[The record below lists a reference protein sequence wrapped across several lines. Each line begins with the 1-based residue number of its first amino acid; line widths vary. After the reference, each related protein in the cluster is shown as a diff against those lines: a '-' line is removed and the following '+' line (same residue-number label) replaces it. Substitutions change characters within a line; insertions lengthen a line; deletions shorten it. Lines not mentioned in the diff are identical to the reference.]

1 MNDTT
6 GSDAGFPPDVSG
18 GAAPISLFVS
28 DAVVTVPTTA
38 TLREVAATIVQETVG
53 CAVIGSADQVDGIVS
68 ERDLAQLVA
77 QGEDPDAV
85 TAASLTDRP
94 LVWVDHRASV
104 EEVADEMLQGYVRHV
119 LVGDDGLLVGV
130 VSMRD
135 VIAAYATA

>member
-1 MNDTT
+1 
-6 GSDAGFPPDVSG
+6 
-18 GAAPISLFVS
+18 
-28 DAVVTVPTTA
+28 
-38 TLREVAATIVQETVG
+38 
-53 CAVIGSADQVDGIVS
+53 
-68 ERDLAQLVA
+68 VA
-77 QGEDPDAV
+77 QGANPDEV
-85 TAASLTDRP
+85 TAGSLTDRP

>member
-1 MNDTT
+1 MNDPADR
-6 GSDAGFPPDVSG
+6 SDDFPPDVSG

-28 DAVVTVPTTA
+28 DAVVTVPPTA

-53 CAVIGSADQVDGIVS
+53 CAVVGTPDQVDGIVS
-68 ERDLAQLVA
+68 ERDLTQLVA
-77 QGEDPDAV
+77 QGEDPDVV

-94 LVWVDHRASV
+94 LVWVDQVATV

-119 LVGDDGLLVGV
+119 LVGDNGLLVGV

>member
-1 MNDTT
+1 MNDPA
-6 GSDAGFPPDVSG
+6 DRNEFPPDVSG

-28 DAVVTVPTTA
+28 DAVVTVPPTA
-38 TLREVAATIVQETVG
+38 TLREVAVTIVRETVG
-53 CAVIGSADQVDGIVS
+53 CAVVGTVDQVDGIIS
-68 ERDLAQLVA
+68 ERDVTQLVA
-77 QGEDPDAV
+77 QGEDLDDV

-94 LVWVDHRASV
+94 LVWVDHAASV

-119 LVGDDGLLVGV
+119 LVGEDGLLIGV

>member
-1 MNDTT
+1 MNDMTD
-6 GSDAGFPPDVSG
+6 SAADFPPNVSG

-28 DAVVTVPTTA
+28 DSVVTVAPTA
-38 TLREVAATIVQETVG
+38 TLRDVAATIVQETVG
-53 CAVIGSADQVDGIVS
+53 CAVVGTLDQVDGIVS
-68 ERDLAQLVA
+68 ERDVTQLVA
-77 QGEDPDAV
+77 QGGDPDAV

-94 LVWVDHRASV
+94 LVWVDQNSTV

-119 LVGDDGLLVGV
+119 LVGDNGLLVGV